1 MVMPLE
7 GIRVLD
13 LSRLLPGPFCS
24 MILADMG
31 AEVLKI
37 EDTER
42 GDYMRQT
49 GVINKM
55 ESMYFLGL
63 NRNKKSM
70 KLNLKLEH
78 GKEIFIKLVQKYDVI
93 LETFRPGVMERFGLG
108 YDVLKE
114 INPKIIY
121 CSLTGYGQYGPY
133 RDMAGHDVNYLSIT
147 GVLDSIGIR
156 NGPPVIPG
164 IQFADIAGGSLWAA
178 IGILIAVL
186 GRDRTGIGQCL
197 DVAMSDGLLPF
208 HSLFGAGYFV
218 NGQVPQRG
226 GTRQS
231 GQYAFYNVYETK
243 DGQYV
248 SLGAAEPKFW
258 SGFCTAIGRPD
269 LISEQLAPE
278 PRQSEIINEVRRI
291 IKTKTKAEWVES
303 LKTMDIC
310 FTPINNIGEAL
321 VDPHVQAREM
331 VIEMDH
337 PIEGKI
343 STLAFPIKFSETP
356 AQVNT
361 PPPLYGEHT
370 LDILKT
376 LEYDDKDIEKFKK
389 LKVI

>member
-1 MVMPLE
+1 MTMPLK

-37 EDTER
+37 EDTDR

-49 GVINKM
+49 GTINKK
-55 ESMYFLGL
+55 ESMYFLSL

-70 KLNLKLEH
+70 KLNLKSEY
-78 GKEIFIKLVQKYDVI
+78 GKEIFNKLVQQYDVI
-93 LETFRPGVMERFGLG
+93 LEQFRPGVMERLGLG
-108 YDVLKE
+108 YDDLKK

-133 RDMAGHDVNYLSIT
+133 RDMAGHDINYLSIT

-178 IGILIAVL
+178 IGILIAIV
-186 GRDRTGIGQCL
+186 GRDRTGIGQFL
-197 DVAMSDGLLPF
+197 DVAMSDGVLPF
-208 HSLFGAGYFV
+208 HSLFGASYFV
-218 NGQVPQRG
+218 NGQVPRRG
-226 GTRQS
+226 ETRQS
-231 GQYAFYNVYETK
+231 GLYAFYNIYETK
-243 DGQYV
+243 DGLYV
-248 SLGAAEPKFW
+248 SLGASESKFW

-269 LISEQLAPE
+269 LSSEQHAPE
-278 PRQSEIINEVRRI
+278 PRQSEIINEVQRI
-291 IKTKTKAEWVES
+291 IKTKTQAEWIES

-310 FTPINNIGEAL
+310 FTPVKNIGEAL
-321 VDPHVQAREM
+321 ADPHVQSRKM
-331 VIEMDH
+331 VVEMDH
-337 PIEGKI
+337 PVEGKI
-343 STLAFPIKFSETP
+343 STLAFPVKFSQTP
-356 AQVNT
+356 ARVSS

-370 LDILKT
+370 LDILKM
-376 LEYDDKDIEKFKK
+376 LGYDDEQIKELQKFK
-389 LKVI
+389 VI